1 MPLGNLQ
8 SYKKIASPSFTNI
21 PFKYLESLIHLV
33 IGTMIY
39 LRLLKERCNTL
50 TSCQMFLNERNF
62 KVKYFCSK
70 YKFQIHILRLLIKG
84 FSSIIILFDVVNC

>member
-1 MPLGNLQ
+1 MPLGDLQ
-8 SYKKIASPSFTNI
+8 NYKKIASPCFTNV

-39 LRLLKERCNTL
+39 LRSLKERCNTL

-62 KVKYFCSK
+62 KVKDLFLFKMQVSNSYP
-70 YKFQIHILRLLIKG
+70 QII
-84 FSSIIILFDVVNC
+84 N